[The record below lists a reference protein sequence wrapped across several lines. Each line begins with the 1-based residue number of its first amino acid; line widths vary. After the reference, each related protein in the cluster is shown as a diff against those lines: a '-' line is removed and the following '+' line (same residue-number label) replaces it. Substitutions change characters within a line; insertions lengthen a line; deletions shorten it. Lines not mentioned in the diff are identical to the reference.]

1 LGSSSRIDTSGAG
14 SKPRLGEFII
24 VVKGI
29 GYHKI
34 PEDSSERTRNRFSL
48 KILTKGSSNRHIQMA
63 LVRLIWSLNN
73 TNLFIM
79 SLIDAGGGRLWCTV
93 YPTRVNA
100 FLYESWLYG
109 ISEAVTSLLALPS
122 RDLL

>member
-1 LGSSSRIDTSGAG
+1 
-14 SKPRLGEFII
+14 
-24 VVKGI
+24 
-29 GYHKI
+29 
-34 PEDSSERTRNRFSL
+34 
-48 KILTKGSSNRHIQMA
+48 
-63 LVRLIWSLNN
+63 
-73 TNLFIM
+73 M

-122 RDLL
+122 RDIVTLVRVGVNGISER

>member
-1 LGSSSRIDTSGAG
+1 
-14 SKPRLGEFII
+14 
-24 VVKGI
+24 
-29 GYHKI
+29 
-34 PEDSSERTRNRFSL
+34 
-48 KILTKGSSNRHIQMA
+48 
-63 LVRLIWSLNN
+63 
-73 TNLFIM
+73 M

>member
-1 LGSSSRIDTSGAG
+1 
-14 SKPRLGEFII
+14 
-24 VVKGI
+24 
-29 GYHKI
+29 
-34 PEDSSERTRNRFSL
+34 
-48 KILTKGSSNRHIQMA
+48 
-63 LVRLIWSLNN
+63 
-73 TNLFIM
+73 M

-122 RDLL
+122 RDLLWDSRESRRERYIRTPFDLSKS